1 MSTWNDLKILG
12 VHIEDKLSVKDRL
25 SAILESLYHDW
36 SSETFYLPVSG
47 KTCIWKI
54 YRRYYQSLILLFECI
69 KRNGA
74 VYISNL
80 LEPRQLRYDLRSSEH
95 NLIQPSYT
103 NPSHT
108 YKASHLCNQQNHTK
122 ITPTANYI
130 LGDYFSGSSFLSV
143 SIDQRACRLPSNLIL
158 WQVQNNDT
166 LLAGRSECKTFFLW
180 TEGEAEKD
188 GKPT

>member
-1 MSTWNDLKILG
+1 MSTWNDVKILG

-54 YRRYYQSLILLFECI
+54 YRRYYQSLILLFESI

-108 YKASHLCNQQNHTK
+108 YKASHLCNQQNYTNCKLHTR
-122 ITPTANYI
+122 
-130 LGDYFSGSSFLSV
+130 G
-143 SIDQRACRLPSNLIL
+143 
-158 WQVQNNDT
+158 
-166 LLAGRSECKTFFLW
+166 LLFRKFFPFGQYWSKGMSL
-180 TEGEAEKD
+180 TEQFDFVTGTK
-188 GKPT
+188 